1 VPLKHQ
7 QNNRSPLIFK
17 PFHQN
22 DIPFIRPDF
31 RCTEQGRIQDF
42 KLGGAHIKN
51 LRRAEGG
58 AKNFGVFRVKNHDFT
73 PKIFIF
79 SNFRGGARRVRPPL
93 DPPLLRYRNATKFSA
108 YVDATPLIRPIFHS
122 NWDGLTGGME
132 DTIHNQLPSD
142 TVTVLSYSRFCP
154 PGNSCRYSLIG
165 TLFTPTTLRATV
177 SAALRRNTL
186 GAAIKYAGL

>member
-1 VPLKHQ
+1 
-7 QNNRSPLIFK
+7 
-17 PFHQN
+17 
-22 DIPFIRPDF
+22 
-31 RCTEQGRIQDF
+31 
-42 KLGGAHIKN
+42 
-51 LRRAEGG
+51 
-58 AKNFGVFRVKNHDFT
+58 
-73 PKIFIF
+73 
-79 SNFRGGARRVRPPL
+79 
-93 DPPLLRYRNATKFSA
+93 
-108 YVDATPLIRPIFHS
+108 
-122 NWDGLTGGME
+122 ME